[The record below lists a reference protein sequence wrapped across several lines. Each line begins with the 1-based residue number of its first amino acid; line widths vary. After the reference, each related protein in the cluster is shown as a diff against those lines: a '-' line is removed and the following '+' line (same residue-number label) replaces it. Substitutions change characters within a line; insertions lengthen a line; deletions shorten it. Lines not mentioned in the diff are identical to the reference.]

1 MTRRDGRILQR
12 VTDRLELHLNQLCD
26 AKACETPEH
35 EETRE
40 LIALARQALKNS
52 SITGVTIHLNEPRS
66 VAPLPH
72 PDDYRRRS

>member
-1 MTRRDGRILQR
+1 MTRHQGRLLQQL
-12 VTDRLELHLNQLCD
+12 TDRLEYHLNQVCD
-26 AKACETPEH
+26 ARACETPEH

-40 LIALARQALKNS
+40 LIALARQALKT

-72 PDDYRRRS
+72 PDDYRRRA